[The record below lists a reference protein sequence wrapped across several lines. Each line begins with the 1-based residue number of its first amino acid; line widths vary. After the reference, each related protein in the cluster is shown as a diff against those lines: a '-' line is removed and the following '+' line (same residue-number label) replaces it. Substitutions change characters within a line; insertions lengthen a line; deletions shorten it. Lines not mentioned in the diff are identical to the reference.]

1 MRWIRSC
8 LLAVLLVFTGVSPMW
23 SADDGS
29 DSLRIKYDDKSAAAE
44 KTEHSPV
51 MQYALA
57 AIMVLSV
64 LVVICK
70 PSRKSY

>member
-1 MRWIRSC
+1 
-8 LLAVLLVFTGVSPMW
+8 MW